1 MSRPSTRSRTEFKSV
16 LDEDADHFRGAMK
29 RAGLDPE
36 LDSQKVGV
44 ESINFLSKAYEKA
57 IDLRLAA
64 AEYGLAVEA
73 FARGLEEAGGEAGQ
87 LKRRLEQGVLPREIL
102 EADFKDLFVKV
113 SDNEPIVITAVA
125 AADVA
130 KVGGKTK
137 EETHDFDLS
146 LTADNTE
153 YKVDDHPS
161 LPSSRRR
168 TATSPSSAS
177 IQKGRVSVVAQPLPA
192 GQFPGGGKELKFP
205 GPDAPF
211 SYRVRDPEDVTVVA
225 VCNASGKD
233 VDGIKHDFKKRDFT
247 ILATTATLLRAKS
260 WWTVPRRSPKA
271 RRPKRRARRRHGRHH
286 VPRGDQDS
294 CEIAY
299 KLGGEGLSILAAARL
314 GPLLKL
320 EAASRGESPAKTL
333 YKPDQIAYVTRP
345 LWHSCTRAAN

>member
-1 MSRPSTRSRTEFKSV
+1 MGCHNQGIRQASDEIRQHVLNDRTFSKDVRTNVEALYPEQAEFKGV

-73 FARGLEEAGGEAGQ
+73 FASGLEEAGGEAGQ

-102 EADFKDLFVKV
+102 EAEFKDLIVKV

-137 EETHDFDLS
+137 EEAHDFDLA

-153 YKVDDHPS
+153 YKVDDRPVFTIKS
-161 LPSSRRR
+161 AEDCNLTLVSIDSKGEGEPLLPNRF
-168 TATSPSSAS
+168 
-177 IQKGRVSVVAQPLPA
+177 QQDNFLPA
-192 GQFPGGGKELKFP
+192 GKELKFP
-205 GPDAPF
+205 SADAPF
-211 SYRVRDPEDVTVVA
+211 TYRVRDAEDVTVVA

-247 ILATTATLLRAKS
+247 DLGNYRDFITRQIVVDGAKKIAEGK
-260 WWTVPRRSPKA
+260 KA
-271 RRPKRRARRRHGRHH
+271 EETGKKAPAA
-286 VPRGDQDS
+286 
-294 CEIAY
+294 EIT
-299 KLGGEGLSILAAARL
+299 S
-314 GPLLKL
+314 
-320 EAASRGESPAKTL
+320 
-333 YKPDQIAYVTRP
+333 
-345 LWHSCTRAAN
+345 RAAIKIHVR